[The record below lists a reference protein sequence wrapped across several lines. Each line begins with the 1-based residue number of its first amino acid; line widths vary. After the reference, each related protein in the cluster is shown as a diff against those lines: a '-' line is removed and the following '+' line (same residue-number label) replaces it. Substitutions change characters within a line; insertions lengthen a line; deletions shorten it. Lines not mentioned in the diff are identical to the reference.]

1 MYDELTK
8 VDIEK
13 IQKELDDRCKLRQ
26 KLIRDVQTAR
36 EFGDLSE
43 NFEYKAAKQE
53 KNRNESRIRY
63 LRRILRTATVVSAE
77 SAPDEVGLFDH
88 VTVYFPDDNDTQ
100 IIQLVTTKRHAA
112 MEGRTRNEAPRGAAL
127 FGTASATAS
136 PSRSATPSA
145 TPSKSAPSKKAPT
158 TPLSTFVPIKFK
170 EFHLFYRLLSKLFPH
185 WKTHVT
191 RLFPIFPFSKGAV
204 P

>member
-13 IQKELDDRCKLRQ
+13 IQQELDDRCKLRQ
-26 KLIRDVQTAR
+26 KLIKDVQTAR

-77 SAPDEVGLFDH
+77 SAADEVGLFDH
-88 VTVYFPDDNDTQ
+88 VTVYFPDDDDTQ
-100 IIQLVTTKRHAA
+100 TVQLVTTMRQDA
-112 MEGRTRNEAPRGAAL
+112 MEGRISKESPLGAAL
-127 FGTASATAS
+127 FGHHVGERLTVHVSDAVQYMIEIRAIEKGVDDASLEI
-136 PSRSATPSA
+136 RS
-145 TPSKSAPSKKAPT
+145 
-158 TPLSTFVPIKFK
+158 
-170 EFHLFYRLLSKLFPH
+170 Y
-185 WKTHVT
+185 
-191 RLFPIFPFSKGAV
+191 
-204 P
+204 

>member
-100 IIQLVTTKRHAA
+100 IIQLVTTMRQDA
-112 MEGRTRNEAPRGAAL
+112 MEGRISKESPLGAAL
-127 FGTASATAS
+127 FGHRVGDRLTVQVSDAVSYPIEIRAIEKGTDDASLDFRA
-136 PSRSATPSA
+136 
-145 TPSKSAPSKKAPT
+145 
-158 TPLSTFVPIKFK
+158 
-170 EFHLFYRLLSKLFPH
+170 Y
-185 WKTHVT
+185 
-191 RLFPIFPFSKGAV
+191 
-204 P
+204 

>member
-100 IIQLVTTKRHAA
+100 IIQLVTTMRQDA
-112 MEGRTRNEAPRGAAL
+112 MEGRISKESPLGAAL
-127 FGTASATAS
+127 FGHRVGDRLTVQVSDAVSY
-136 PSRSATPSA
+136 
-145 TPSKSAPSKKAPT
+145 
-158 TPLSTFVPIKFK
+158 PIEIRAIEKGTDDG
-170 EFHLFYRLLSKLFPH
+170 SI
-185 WKTHVT
+185 
-191 RLFPIFPFSKGAV
+191 PIGSF
-204 P
+204 